1 MREVFW
7 IGRLGGACQTGRRA
21 AVAVAAF
28 FLLSVFLPPQV
39 AHAED
44 SRASGGMLAWPEAD
58 MARALGIFVP
68 ERMKVLRVPGV
79 SLAVVADGQIIYSGT
94 FGKADKGAS
103 TPVTPFT
110 LFEAGE
116 LGETVAAY
124 GALSMVRDKLLFLD
138 APLSR
143 DLPAPWLSDKKDDA
157 RVTLRQV
164 LTHRSGLGDNIAHP
178 SRVTSFEPGSRF
190 SHSGVG
196 FLYLQHVMEVVANA
210 PFEKLMET
218 RVFKPLDMR
227 ASGYMFSPDT
237 RAQLAQGYVPLRF
250 PLTLFYL
257 PFAIAFALILSAVW
271 GISRFMLQR
280 RLDPVDF
287 FWPIFGGF
295 GFAIAVVWWGL
306 GVAHAAFVV
315 GLALFCAL
323 ILAMLA
329 SFAYYLL
336 YVVGLAR
343 ARDGVISRG
352 RGSKEG
358 IIVALSGLIA
368 LAAFLPA
375 LNWAVPA
382 MRLAILSG
390 EERANVAVSY
400 HTTAQDMA
408 RFMVEIM
415 GGAHLGDELHS
426 RMLSERVPV
435 EGPVFWSLGPGI
447 RAGDAGE
454 TLWSRGSTM
463 GFESLMVMDPSRR
476 AGVVVLTNSR
486 EGGELAQDVARNVL
500 GLEAVWSLP

>member
-1 MREVFW
+1 MRETFW
-7 IGRLGGACQTGRRA
+7 IERVGRACQTGRRA
-21 AVAVAAF
+21 IVAVAAL
-28 FLLSVFLPPQV
+28 FLLAVSALPQA

-44 SRASGGMLAWPEAD
+44 SRASGGMLAWPQAE

-68 ERMKVLRVPGV
+68 ERMKVLGVPGV
-79 SLAVVADGQIIYSGT
+79 SLAVVADGEIVYSGT
-94 FGKADKGAS
+94 FGKADKSAS

-143 DLPAPWLSDKKDDA
+143 DLPAPWLADKKDDA
-157 RVTLRQV
+157 RVTLRYV

-178 SRVTSFEPGSRF
+178 SRATSFAPGSRF

-196 FLYLQHVMEVVANA
+196 FLYLQRVMEVVAGA
-210 PFEKLMET
+210 PFEDLMEA

-227 ASGYMFSPDT
+227 ASGYVLSPDIG
-237 RAQLAQGYVPLRF
+237 AQLAQSYVPLRF

-257 PFAIAFALILSAVW
+257 PFAIAFALILAVVW

-280 RLDPVDF
+280 LLDPVDF
-287 FWPIFGGF
+287 FWPVFGGF
-295 GFAIAVVWWGL
+295 GFAVAVVWWGL
-306 GVAHAAFVV
+306 GVAPAVFVV
-315 GLALFCAL
+315 GLALICAL
-323 ILAMLA
+323 VVALLAG
-329 SFAYYLL
+329 FAYYLL

-358 IIVALSGLIA
+358 VIVALSGSIA
-368 LAAFLPA
+368 LVSFLPA
-375 LNWAVPA
+375 LNWAVPVP
-382 MRLAILSG
+382 RLTMLRG
-390 EERANVAVSY
+390 EERANVAASY

-415 GGAHLGDELHS
+415 DGAHLGPDLHG
-426 RMLSERVPV
+426 RMLNERVHV
-435 EGPVFWSLGPGI
+435 EGPFYWSLGPGI
-447 RAGDAGE
+447 RTDNAGE
-454 TLWSRGSTM
+454 TFWSRGSAM
-463 GFESLMVMDPSRR
+463 GFESLMVMDPARR

>member
-1 MREVFW
+1 MRRVVVV
-7 IGRLGGACQTGRRA
+7 I
-21 AVAVAAF
+21 AAF
-28 FLLSVFLPPQV
+28 FFLFVFMPPQ
-39 AHAED
+39 AARAGD

-68 ERMKVLRVPGV
+68 ERMKALGVPGV
-79 SLAVVADGQIIYSGT
+79 SLAIVADGAIVYSGA

-103 TPVTPFT
+103 TPVTPST

-116 LGETVAAY
+116 LGEAVAAY

-143 DLPAPWLSDKKDDA
+143 DLPAPWLSDKEDDA
-157 RVTLRQV
+157 LVTLRDV

-178 SRVTSFEPGSRF
+178 SRATSFEPGSRF

-196 FLYLQHVMEVVANA
+196 FLYLQRAMEVVAGA
-210 PFEKLMET
+210 SFEHLMET

-227 ASGYMFSPDT
+227 ASGYVLSPGI

-250 PLTLFYL
+250 PLALFYL
-257 PFAIAFALILSAVW
+257 PFAIASALILAAVW

-280 RLDPVDF
+280 RLDPADF
-287 FWPIFGGF
+287 FWPVSGGF
-295 GFAIAVVWWGL
+295 GFAVAVVWWGL
-306 GVAHAAFVV
+306 GLATAAFVI
-315 GLALFCAL
+315 GLALLCAL
-323 ILAMLA
+323 IVAILAG
-329 SFAYYLL
+329 FAYYLL

-358 IIVALSGLIA
+358 VIVALSGVIA
-368 LAAFLPA
+368 LTGFLPA
-375 LNWAVPA
+375 LNWAVPVT
-382 MRLAILSG
+382 RLAVLRG
-390 EERANVAVSY
+390 EERANVAASY

-415 GGAHLGDELHS
+415 DGAHLGSALHR
-426 RMLSERVPV
+426 RMLSERVHV
-435 EGPVFWSLGPGI
+435 AGPFYWSLGPGI
-447 RAGDAGE
+447 RMSEAGE
-454 TLWSRGSTM
+454 TLWSRGSAM
-463 GFESLMVMDPSRR
+463 GFESLMVMDPTRR